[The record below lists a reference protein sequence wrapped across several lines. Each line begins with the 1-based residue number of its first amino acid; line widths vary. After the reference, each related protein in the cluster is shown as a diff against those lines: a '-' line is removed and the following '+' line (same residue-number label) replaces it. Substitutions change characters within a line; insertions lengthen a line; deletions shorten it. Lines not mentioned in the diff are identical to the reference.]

1 MCTFKERVD
10 FPDGDR
16 SQACE
21 LAETE
26 LEEEERQ
33 TDHKQHDDVGDEEGA
48 WKQNISSDSV
58 HYHFELLPSL
68 HIAKLLLER

>member
-16 SQACE
+16 PQACE

-33 TDHKQHDDVGDEEGA
+33 TNHKQHDDVGDEKGA
-48 WKQNISSDSV
+48 
-58 HYHFELLPSL
+58 
-68 HIAKLLLER
+68 